1 MNFDHQF
8 FGKIAGMLATLGFLP
23 YAIAILRGRIQP
35 IKASWI
41 IWAVIGVALAVSYK
55 TAGANA
61 SIWVPVSYSIC
72 PVIILALI
80 FYKDRRKMNAWP
92 TADQICLIIG
102 LILFVPWLIFKL
114 IEGSDFLSPRQW
126 ILPLITLYGGIAV
139 DGFGAVPTILKSWKN
154 PEGESVLAWTFWTAG
169 NLLNLLAIETWSWNV
184 ASYAVYMAL
193 LAILILPSL
202 YLYQIKIWHKNK
214 NF

>member
-1 MNFDHQF
+1 MNCDHQL
-8 FGKIAGMLATLGFLP
+8 FGKIAGLLATLGFLP
-23 YAIAILRGRIQP
+23 YVIAILRGQIQP
-35 IKASWI
+35 SKASWT
-41 IWAVIGVALAVSYK
+41 IWAVIGVALAISYK

-61 SIWVPVSYSIC
+61 SIWVPVSYAIC
-72 PVIILALI
+72 PVIILALV
-80 FYKDRRKMNAWP
+80 FYKDRSRMSAWP
-92 TADQICLIIG
+92 ITDRVCLIVG

-114 IEGSDFLSPRQW
+114 IESSDILPAYQW

-139 DGFGAVPTILKSWKN
+139 DGFGAAPTILKSWKN

-193 LAILILPSL
+193 PAVLILPSL

-214 NF
+214 N